1 MVETG
6 RQVQELC
13 SLYPSQLQQ
22 PYAHFNG
29 STSTCTSQV
38 SARACAALAS
48 TTPARPERR
57 GKKDTTTNQWS
68 DKLLPTRS
76 G

>member
-6 RQVQELC
+6 RLC
-13 SLYPSQLQQ
+13 SCVACTHPNYSSRTRI
-22 PYAHFNG
+22 NG